1 MKKQLII
8 IGIIALF
15 ACVWLS
21 GCSNPLKSDKDRFIG
36 TWKATNG
43 SISVLFSDGNCTI
56 GGISGK
62 WEIKDRMLIIVLAN
76 LPIQSTFSYVFSNG
90 DRTVT
95 LTDIANGINSVYTK
109 Q

>member
-1 MKKQLII
+1 MKKQLIS
-8 IGIIALF
+8 IGIVALF
-15 ACVWLS
+15 GSVWLS
-21 GCSNPLKSDKDRFIG
+21 GCTNPLLSDTDRFIG

-43 SISVLFSDGNCTI
+43 SVSVLFSDGNCTV

-62 WEIKDRMLIIVLAN
+62 WEIKDKMLIIVLAN

-95 LTDIANGINSVYTK
+95 LTDVATGSSSVYTK